1 MERLVGN
8 KAPNFT
14 MNTCTG
20 DGCGFE
26 ETSLKDYEGKWLV
39 LIFYP
44 LDFTDVWP
52 TELRAYSDRLE
63 EFKDLNADILT
74 VSTDSE
80 HSHKAWIE
88 AGLGPVNYP
97 MASDRTTTVS
107 RDYGV
112 LIEEEGIALRG
123 LFIIDPEGFVQ
134 YQVVHDLNVGRSVD
148 ETIRVLQALNTGGLC
163 PVNWEVGDD
172 LL

>member
-8 KAPNFT
+8 KAPDFT
-14 MNTCTG
+14 MSTCTG

-26 ETSLKDYEGKWLV
+26 ETSLKDYEGRWLV

-97 MASDRTTTVS
+97 MASDMTKNVS

-123 LFIIDPEGFVQ
+123 LFIIDPEGVIQ

-163 PVNWEVGDD
+163 PVNWEIGDD